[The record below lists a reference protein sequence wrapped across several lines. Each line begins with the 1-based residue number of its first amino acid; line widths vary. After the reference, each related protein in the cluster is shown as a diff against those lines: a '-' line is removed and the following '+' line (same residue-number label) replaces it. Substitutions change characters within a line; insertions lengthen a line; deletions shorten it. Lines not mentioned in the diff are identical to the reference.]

1 MNGGLSS
8 EGNVTDQEK
17 ISVLQLITGAYFIE
31 IKGVKK
37 LKFLKK

>member
-1 MNGGLSS
+1 MNGRLLS

-31 IKGVKK
+31 IEGIKK